1 MSKKIV
7 LGFFKICKYAF
18 FKYLKKCMSKKIEL
32 GFFKDFVN
40 ILFNVIIFSM
50 NGGYRDIQGLYV
62 CFYKNLLFLKKLLLQ
77 KGLYKY

>member
-18 FKYLKKCMSKKIEL
+18 FKYLKKGMSKKIEL

-50 NGGYRDIQGLYV
+50 NGGYRDI
-62 CFYKNLLFLKKLLLQ
+62 
-77 KGLYKY
+77 